1 MRSADTRTLFV
12 RQVREETRPKG
23 FRRTI
28 IVYTDIY
35 GCINNYLIQ
44 NEIISFKKKDVEV
57 DFLFFSFY
65 GKIVVYRLIGWRK
78 QNHKK
83 KVNHKRRKKEKKTK
97 LEKKEG

>member
-1 MRSADTRTLFV
+1 MTKSQTLARLFV
-12 RQVREETRPKG
+12 RQVREERRPKP

-44 NEIISFKKKDVEV
+44 NEIISFEKKDVEV

-65 GKIVVYRLIGWRK
+65 GKIVLDRIEW
-78 QNHKK
+78 
-83 KVNHKRRKKEKKTK
+83 
-97 LEKKEG
+97 LEKGRR